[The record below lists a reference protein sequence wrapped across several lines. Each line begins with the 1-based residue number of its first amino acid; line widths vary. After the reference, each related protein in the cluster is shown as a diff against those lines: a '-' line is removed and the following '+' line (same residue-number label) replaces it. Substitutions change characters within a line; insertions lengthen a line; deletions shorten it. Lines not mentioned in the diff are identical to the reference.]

1 MNIPVRQL
9 LLVLGLM
16 LAVLVFGTVGFR
28 VVEGWDLFDCFYM
41 SLITLSTVGYQEVRP
56 LIPSGR
62 VLTSV
67 LILAGVTVVLGSI
80 TILADAIIKMELGDY
95 FGKRRRQRMLDELS
109 DHFIICGAGR
119 VGRGVVRE
127 LMRSGA
133 RMVVVDGNSDRAQWA
148 VDQGIATITGDA
160 TQDDTLRQA
169 RIHTAKGL
177 VAAIGS
183 DAENV
188 YVTLSARVLNTDL
201 VISARATDEQA
212 EEKLRHAGATTV
224 FTPYSFIGH
233 RLAQSMLRPHVLT
246 FLDVAS
252 AFGKSELDLEFEQVK
267 VSETSS
273 VVSKTLG
280 ESRLKQKHGVIVLA
294 MMKSQG
300 EMEFN
305 PSGDA
310 RIEVGDVL
318 IAMGERSKLKQ
329 MELELEA

>member
-9 LLVLGLM
+9 LFVFGLM
-16 LAVLVFGTVGFR
+16 SAVLVFGTVGFR

-41 SLITLSTVGYQEVRP
+41 SLITLTTVGYQEILP
-56 LIPSGR
+56 LSARGR
-62 VLTSV
+62 VFNSV
-67 LILAGVTVVLGSI
+67 LILAGVTAVLGSI

-95 FGKRRRQRMLDELS
+95 LGKRRRQRMLDELS
-109 DHFIICGAGR
+109 DHFIVCGAGR

-127 LMRSGA
+127 LKRSGA
-133 RMVVVDGNSDRAQWA
+133 RMVLVDNNQDRTQWG
-148 VDQGIATITGDA
+148 VDQGIATITADA
-160 TQDDTLRQA
+160 TRDETLRRA
-169 RIHTAKGL
+169 RIDVAKGL

-188 YVTLSARVLNTDL
+188 YVTLSARVLNSSL
-201 VISARATDEQA
+201 LISARASDEQA
-212 EEKLRHAGATTV
+212 EDKLRHAGAKTV

-280 ESRLKQKHGVIVLA
+280 ESRLNQKHGVIVLA

-310 RIEVGDVL
+310 RIEAGDVL

-329 MELELEA
+329 MELALEA